1 GVINLT
7 VSACPELQGQLH
19 PVRSTVP
26 KTVSDCQR
34 HASAVGSCVPV
45 HADGAF
51 NRLPLFVV
59 QLSLRLE

>member
-1 GVINLT
+1 M
-7 VSACPELQGQLH
+7 
-19 PVRSTVP
+19 
-26 KTVSDCQR
+26 SDCQR

-59 QLSLRLE
+59 QLSLRHE